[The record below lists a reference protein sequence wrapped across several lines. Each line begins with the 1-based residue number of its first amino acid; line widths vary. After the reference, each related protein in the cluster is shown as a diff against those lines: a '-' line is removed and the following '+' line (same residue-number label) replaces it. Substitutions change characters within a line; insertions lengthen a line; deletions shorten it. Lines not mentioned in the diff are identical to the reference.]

1 MPNIVKIPL
10 QVIETQLQNGVVTSP
25 LEVNFRQDS
34 VRLHFETENAFAQAS
49 IELRGSK
56 VVVVIRGT
64 LTGTH
69 VITAFDFVAP
79 EQEPEPRT
87 IIDAF
92 ADGM

>member
-10 QVIETQLQNGVVTSP
+10 QVIETQLKNGIVTSP

-34 VRLHFETENAFAQAS
+34 VRLRFETENAFAQAS

-79 EQEPEPRT
+79 EQRT